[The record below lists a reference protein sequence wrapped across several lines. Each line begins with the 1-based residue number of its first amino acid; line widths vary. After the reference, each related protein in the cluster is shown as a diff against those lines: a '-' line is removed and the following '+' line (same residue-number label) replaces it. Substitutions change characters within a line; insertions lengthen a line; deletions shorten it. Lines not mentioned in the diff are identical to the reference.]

1 MHTVKKQKSYG
12 LNLERELK
20 ETLKASRK
28 RTDKLLR
35 KAQNLGMA
43 DIYTDNDG
51 RIRRKKEF

>member
-43 DIYTDNDG
+43 DIYMDNDG
-51 RIRRKKEF
+51 RIRRKKES